1 MALSEA
7 KGQLII
13 IGGAEDKEGDCIIL
27 REFVRRA
34 GGVNARLVVM
44 TVATELPREVGENYI
59 RVFERLG
66 AEDVR
71 IVDTVERED
80 ASSGSYLEAIEKAT
94 GVFFTG
100 GNQARITSVLKDT
113 EIDKLLHKRYAEG
126 LVIGGTS
133 AGAAMMPDV
142 MIVEGESETN
152 PRIEIVEME
161 PGMAFLPGVVIDQH
175 FLQRGRIGRLLSA
188 VTQQPVVLG
197 FGIDENTAVVVS
209 NNQFEVVGEGAVTVV
224 DVAEITHTNLGQI
237 LKDEDLA
244 ICGAKLHILPHG
256 YRFDLA
262 SRKPIIEGAAATTN
276 QTSGEP
282 NQTPPV
288 ESAVAQA

>member
-1 MALSEA
+1 MALSETS
-7 KGQLII
+7 GQLVI
-13 IGGAEDKEGDCIIL
+13 IGGAEDKEGDCTIL

-34 GGVNARLVVM
+34 GGVNARIVVM

-66 AEDVR
+66 VEDVR

-80 ASSGSYLEAIEKAT
+80 ASSATYLEVIEKAT

-100 GNQARITSVLKDT
+100 GNQARITSILKDT
-113 EIDKLLHKRYAEG
+113 EIDRLLHKRLSEG

-142 MIVEGESETN
+142 MIVEGDSETN
-152 PRIEIVEME
+152 PRLEIVEME
-161 PGMAFLPGVVIDQH
+161 PGMAFMPGVVIDQH

-188 VTQQPVVLG
+188 VSLQPVVLG
-197 FGIDENTAVVVS
+197 FGIDENTAIVVN
-209 NNQFEVVGEGAVTVV
+209 NNQFEVIGEGVVTVV
-224 DVAEITHTNLGQI
+224 DVSEITHTNLGQV

-256 YRFDLA
+256 YRFDLKKRA
-262 SRKPIIEGAAATTN
+262 PILEGDLAAT
-276 QTSGEP
+276 
-282 NQTPPV
+282 
-288 ESAVAQA
+288 AQNG